1 MFSLGTGALVLPL
14 PLPIRNGILTGPLNA
29 NRSSITNVA
38 AVAFT
43 DGSVM
48 TTAGTSGFTGT
59 ITNLA
64 SSSVVLTTN
73 TVTAMV
79 VSGAGTVQDNDVYYP
94 STGFYSHGGWVPFPN
109 SYTNAAGYAVFLRP
123 QLVGPPPG
131 GPWPPG
137 AYVTNPAV
145 WFLNGY
151 KEIVAYHGFGIGTN
165 YLDYGWGTNS
175 ASPVG
180 QWDLVLL
187 GDAPA
192 PLLTATNIVSV
203 IPDQISVMCISGY
216 SNGVCTSLRFATNV
230 EAIPWL
236 GDAGCCDANGGSAA
250 NGANGSNGTNA
261 TITIASTITGAPG
274 TSASVANLGT
284 STAAVLQFTIPQG
297 ATGPA
302 GPTGPTGAVGPAG
315 SNGTSAVPANVI
327 TNNQTSVTLGFDTN
341 SLSPGQVTLQT
352 FDATD
357 QRIPGFLIRGGD
369 ELNGGSFAGGGNVT
383 LRAGNGM
390 GPGGPTGAGTLTL
403 GGQTNYAGQL
413 GNVLLLG
420 NVEINGWGISQAAI
434 DGEAQIYA
442 VSNCA
447 ALSDPLGSAAAAT
460 NGLGDLAFCSTIN
473 SNQIS
478 GHINA
483 GQIDGLPAN
492 GANGLNATINVTNLS
507 AIPSTIRLPSGSG
520 FKIFAVTNASCTI
533 GSVIPAPGQYS
544 ECELLFTN
552 SGAYTIFVTN
562 RFAFY
567 QSIGG
572 SNTNVVAIPAGGQA
586 GEFINSI
593 TGITTNL
600 WTWQ

>member
-1 MFSLGTGALVLPL
+1 MVSLGAGALVLPL

-48 TTAGTSGFTGT
+48 TTAGTAGFTGT

-64 SSSVVLTTN
+64 SCSVVLTTN
-73 TVTAMV
+73 TVTAML
-79 VSGAGTVQDNDVYYP
+79 VSGAGTVQDNDGYYP

-137 AYVTNPAV
+137 MYVTNPAV

-151 KEIVAYHGFGIGTN
+151 KEIVYYHGFGIGTN
-165 YLDYGWGTNS
+165 YVDYGWATNS
-175 ASPVG
+175 ASPAG
-180 QWDLVLL
+180 QWDMALL
-187 GDAPA
+187 ADAPA

-203 IPDQISVMCISGY
+203 IPDQISVLCISGY
-216 SNGVCTSLRFATNV
+216 SNGVCTSLKFATNV

-236 GDAGCCDANGGSAA
+236 GDAGCCDANEGNTA
-250 NGANGSNGTNA
+250 NGANGTNA
-261 TITIASTITGAPG
+261 TIVIASTITGAPG
-274 TSASVANLGT
+274 TSASVSNLGT
-284 STAAVLQFTIPQG
+284 STEAVLQFTIPQG
-297 ATGPA
+297 ATGAVGPA
-302 GPTGPTGAVGPAG
+302 GPTGPTGPVGPAG
-315 SNGTSAVPANVI
+315 SNGTSMVPANVI
-327 TNNQTSVTLGFDTN
+327 TNNQTSVTLGFNTN

-403 GGQTNYAGQL
+403 GGQTNYAGQY

-420 NVEINGWGISQAAI
+420 NVEIDGWGVSQATI

-447 ALSDPLGSAAAAT
+447 ALSDPLGAAAAAT
-460 NGLGDLAFCSTIN
+460 NGLGSVAFCSAIT

-478 GHINA
+478 GHLNA
-483 GQIDGLPAN
+483 GQIDGL
-492 GANGLNATINVTNLS
+492 NAAINVANLS
-507 AIPSTIRLPSGSG
+507 AIPATIRLPSGSG
-520 FKIFAVTNASCTI
+520 FKLFAVTNASCTI

-544 ECELLFTN
+544 ECELLFIN
-552 SGAYTIFVTN
+552 SGPNPIFVTN
-562 RFAFY
+562 GFAYY
-567 QSIGG
+567 QSSGG
-572 SNTNVVAIPAGGQA
+572 ANTNVVAIPAGGQA
-586 GEFINSI
+586 GEFINSL
-593 TGITTNL
+593 TGVIINL